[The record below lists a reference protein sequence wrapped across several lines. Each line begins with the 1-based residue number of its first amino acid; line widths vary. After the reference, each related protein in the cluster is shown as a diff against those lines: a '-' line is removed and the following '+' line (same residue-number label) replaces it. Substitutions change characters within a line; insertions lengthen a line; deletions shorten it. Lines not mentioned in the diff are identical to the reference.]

1 MNFKI
6 RGLGREQMCAMI
18 YDMIETYML
27 DIHEYDMIP
36 IYDRDICCVC
46 WWPRKRVSLGSQEGT
61 PEEGPEPGLF
71 SLGKSFNIPG
81 AQCPKL
87 LCGKTKP
94 SFMEVRMK

>member
-1 MNFKI
+1 
-6 RGLGREQMCAMI
+6 
-18 YDMIETYML
+18 MIETYVVFVGGQ
-27 DIHEYDMIP
+27 ERESP
-36 IYDRDICCVC
+36 WGV
-46 WWPRKRVSLGSQEGT
+46 RKGT
-61 PEEGPEPGLF
+61 PEEGPEPGLL